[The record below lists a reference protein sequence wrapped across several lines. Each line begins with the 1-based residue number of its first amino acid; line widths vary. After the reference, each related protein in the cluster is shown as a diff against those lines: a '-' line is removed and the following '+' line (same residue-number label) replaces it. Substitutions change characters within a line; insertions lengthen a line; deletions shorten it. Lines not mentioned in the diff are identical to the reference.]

1 METFS
6 LNWNNSR
13 EERSYL
19 AKGWS
24 TDNCLNKC
32 KTPIFINYIDPT
44 RPAKMVSLSLK
55 IVWVCVNQFKSLQI
69 LSPTISWSVF
79 LMEKMFVGL
88 SCSWKMFKLITN
100 RIKQKYPEKSRT
112 ISKKSRDE
120 NIRLSR
126 PKKSR
131 DPGIGVES
139 RPVPSRNEIPR
150 KAGHCCWVVVAIFD
164 FWFLSFD
171 FRFLILIV
179 TIITDLAWFVQQELI
194 LRGRC
199 HFLFNF
205 YFYFYFLFFILIIIF
220 IIFLFYLY
228 FYF

>member
-44 RPAKMVSLSLK
+44 RPPKMVSLSLK
-55 IVWVCVNQFKSLQI
+55 TVWVCVNQFKSLQI

-112 ISKKSRDE
+112 ISKKSRDK
-120 NIRLSR
+120 NMRQIPSRKIPGSRDFAKIPSR
-126 PKKSR
+126 PILEWNSLEHW
-131 DPGIGVES
+131 GLMVT
-139 RPVPSRNEIPR
+139 
-150 KAGHCCWVVVAIFD
+150 
-164 FWFLSFD
+164 LS
-171 FRFLILIV
+171 L
-179 TIITDLAWFVQQELI
+179 
-194 LRGRC
+194 
-199 HFLFNF
+199 
-205 YFYFYFLFFILIIIF
+205 
-220 IIFLFYLY
+220 
-228 FYF
+228 